1 MMQLSER
8 VMLSRNV
15 TTLVFLTVIA
25 FFLIGI
31 LTVLES
37 VRYRVLHRIS
47 IGIDDRISQ
56 RVFDVLNRQ
65 NLKMTSASRGLVL
78 NDLNTVRE
86 FIGGNIVVQLLDLLW
101 VPLLIGVLFL
111 LHMFLG
117 LTMIAIL
124 AATIAISVINQR
136 VVATD
141 TKRSQM
147 AFAQAQEF
155 SRAVNR
161 SADASRV
168 MGMLPTLR
176 RRWHRYHSAA
186 LGWQAAATGR
196 SEYLNSGLRF
206 IRHSQYIIML
216 VVGAALYLMQQI
228 SAGAA
233 FAVVF
238 IGARAIAPVIA
249 VTSSWRVITNFL
261 SALERLETVL
271 NSESD
276 QDSRMSLPKPTGSLA
291 VSRAYVTPP
300 NTDNVVLSDISFS
313 IANARVL
320 GVVGPSGAGKSS
332 LAKLL
337 VGAWRPRRGTIT
349 IDGHDL
355 AHWNQDELGQH
366 VGYVPQEVELL
377 PGTIAENIARFR
389 DDGPLDYEAV
399 LEAAQLAGIQDIIQG
414 LPEGYNTKVGADGYT
429 LSGGQRQRVA
439 LARAVYGKPSLL
451 VLDEPNSNLDAVG
464 EQSLGRTL
472 TLLRNRGAVVVIVTH
487 RVSMLAFC
495 DELLVM
501 KAGTV
506 HTFGSR
512 DLIMSKLSAYR
523 PTPTPVPAPVVGAVM
538 PRG

>member
-15 TTLVFLTVIA
+15 TTLVFLTIIA
-25 FFLIGI
+25 FFLIAI

-37 VRYRVLHRIS
+37 VRHRVLQRIA
-47 IGIDDRISQ
+47 IGVDDRISQ

-65 NLKMTSASRGLVL
+65 HLKMTSASRGLVL
-78 NDLNTVRE
+78 SDLNTVRD
-86 FIGGNIVVQLLDLLW
+86 FISGNIVVQLLDLFW
-101 VPLLIGVLFL
+101 VPLLVLVLFL
-111 LHMFLG
+111 LHVFLG
-117 LTMIAIL
+117 LTMVAIL
-124 AATIAISVINQR
+124 AVTVAISIINQR
-136 VVATD
+136 VVAKD
-141 TKRSQM
+141 SMRSQA

-155 SRAVNR
+155 ARAVNR
-161 SADASRV
+161 SADTSRV

-186 LGWQAAATGR
+186 LGWQAAAVGR
-196 SEYLNSGLRF
+196 SEYLGGSLRF

-238 IGARAIAPVIA
+238 IGARAIGPVIA
-249 VTSSWRVITNFL
+249 VTSSWRMITTFL
-261 SALERLETVL
+261 SALDRLDTVL
-271 NSESD
+271 NSEPGE
-276 QDSRMSLPKPTGSLA
+276 DSRMSLPKPTGSLA
-291 VSRAYVTPP
+291 ISRVYLTPP
-300 NTDNVVLSDISFS
+300 NAENVVLSDISFA
-313 IANARVL
+313 IGNGRVL

-337 VGAWRPRRGTIT
+337 IGAWRPRRGTVT
-349 IDGHDL
+349 LDGHDL
-355 AHWNQDELGQH
+355 AHWNQDELGEH

-399 LEAAQLAGIQDIIQG
+399 LEAAQLAGIQDIVQA
-414 LPEGYNTKVGADGYT
+414 LPEGYNTKVGGDGNT

-472 TLLRNRGAVVVIVTH
+472 TILRNRGAVVVIVTH

-506 HTFGSR
+506 HTFGPR
-512 DLIMSKLSAYR
+512 DLIMSRLSAYR
-523 PTPTPVPAPVVGAVM
+523 PTPAQVEAPIVGAIM
-538 PRG
+538 QKG

>member
-1 MMQLSER
+1 
-8 VMLSRNV
+8 
-15 TTLVFLTVIA
+15 
-25 FFLIGI
+25 
-31 LTVLES
+31 
-37 VRYRVLHRIS
+37 
-47 IGIDDRISQ
+47 
-56 RVFDVLNRQ
+56 
-65 NLKMTSASRGLVL
+65 
-78 NDLNTVRE
+78 
-86 FIGGNIVVQLLDLLW
+86 
-101 VPLLIGVLFL
+101 
-111 LHMFLG
+111 
-117 LTMIAIL
+117 
-124 AATIAISVINQR
+124 
-136 VVATD
+136 VATD

-320 GVVGPSGAGKSS
+320 GVVGPSGAGKSARES
-332 LAKLL
+332 
-337 VGAWRPRRGTIT
+337 RR
-349 IDGHDL
+349 
-355 AHWNQDELGQH
+355 
-366 VGYVPQEVELL
+366 L
-377 PGTIAENIARFR
+377 PSCLSVHGVR
-389 DDGPLDYEAV
+389 D
-399 LEAAQLAGIQDIIQG
+399 AA
-414 LPEGYNTKVGADGYT
+414 
-429 LSGGQRQRVA
+429 
-439 LARAVYGKPSLL
+439 PS
-451 VLDEPNSNLDAVG
+451 P
-464 EQSLGRTL
+464 
-472 TLLRNRGAVVVIVTH
+472 
-487 RVSMLAFC
+487 
-495 DELLVM
+495 
-501 KAGTV
+501 
-506 HTFGSR
+506 
-512 DLIMSKLSAYR
+512 
-523 PTPTPVPAPVVGAVM
+523 
-538 PRG
+538 